1 MTASPHLSVHFFLLG
16 LSPDRAGKAFKYD
29 NTVIEFTWLGMRT
42 ISPPKGFMQ
51 VHGVNHEHTHVTTV
65 FLYLSNV

>member
-1 MTASPHLSVHFFLLG
+1 MTASSHLSVHLFLLG

-29 NTVIEFTWLGMRT
+29 NTVIEFTWLGT

-51 VHGVNHEHTHVTTV
+51 VHGANHGIIRAYSRNYCILVPK
-65 FLYLSNV
+65 